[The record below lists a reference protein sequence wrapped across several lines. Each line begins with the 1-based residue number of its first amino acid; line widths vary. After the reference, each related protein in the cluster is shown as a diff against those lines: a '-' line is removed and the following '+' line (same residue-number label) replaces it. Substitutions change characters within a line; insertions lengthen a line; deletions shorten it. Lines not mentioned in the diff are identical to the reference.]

1 MDALIQLA
9 PKDAVSSYLSLA
21 VPLFAAGLGL
31 TLVFWFVGGVWSVV
45 VSIFDV

>member
-1 MDALIQLA
+1 MDAILQLA
-9 PKDAVSSYLSLA
+9 PKDALTSFMALV

-31 TLVFWFVGGVWSVV
+31 TLVFWFVGGVWAVI